1 MCLHPSPKNRI
12 YSMTYFS
19 PPRNVGVLR
28 AGPYLIKYVV
38 CIEYIFVEQIN
49 INKEHQIMRAVMQVS
64 NL

>member
-19 PPRNVGVLR
+19 PPRNVSVLR

-38 CIEYIFVEQIN
+38 WIEYIFVEQIN
-49 INKEHQIMRAVMQVS
+49 INKEHQIMRGIMWVS